1 MFLDSPFCL
10 INNYEQRKVFPS
22 DFLLMRGRDLV
33 ESLRAGVPANLGS
46 SPHLS
51 GIKVIRSGE
60 NTVIYIIEWDNY
72 LCKINYAGIIFSAY
86 VHVNNSVYECAF
98 VCVCVCLKIGYYYV
112 LVI

>member
-1 MFLDSPFCL
+1 MLDQH
-10 INNYEQRKVFPS
+10 YEQHKVFPS
-22 DFLLMRGRDLV
+22 DFLLLRGRDLV

-60 NTVIYIIEWDNY
+60 NTVIYIIERDDY

-86 VHVNNSVYECAF
+86 VHVNNRVCTSVLL
-98 VCVCVCLKIGYYYV
+98 CVCVYA
-112 LVI
+112 